1 MLSDLA
7 VGVEE
12 VLVEQSFTRHP
23 EPVDYVLPSMVAGT
37 VGALVSPGGAGK
49 SMLALEL
56 AINVAG
62 GADLLG
68 LGPQDLGKVVY
79 LTAEDPRPAVEHR
92 LFAIGSYLEKIEW
105 STVASGL
112 KIYTLFGARTDV
124 MEPEWFDKICQLA
137 GTGCRLLILDT
148 LRRFHR
154 EEENDSG
161 GMTKVIAQLE
171 ALATKTGCSL
181 LFLHH
186 ASKAAAIAG
195 VGDEQ
200 QASRGSSVLVDNI
213 RWQGYVAGMSRKEA
227 KEKEVDEEKRGRFA
241 RFGVSKANYGPLL
254 PERWYRR
261 HEGGVLLPAT
271 EEDWAE
277 VHCPPANGKQQKT

>member
-1 MLSDLA
+1 MMTIANDLTL
-7 VGVEE
+7 GVEE
-12 VLVEQSFTRHP
+12 VPIEPAFTRP
-23 EPVDYVLPSMVAGT
+23 PDPVDYVLPSMVAGT
-37 VGALVSPGGAGK
+37 VGALVAPGGAGK

-68 LGPQDLGKVVY
+68 LGPQPLGKTVY
-79 LTAEDPRPAVEHR
+79 LTAEDPRPAIEHR
-92 LFAIGSYLEKIEW
+92 LFAIAGYLEKIELAV
-105 STVASGL
+105 VAHGL

-161 GMTKVIAQLE
+161 GMTKVVAQLE
-171 ALATKTGCSL
+171 ALATRVGCSV

-227 KEKEVDEEKRGRFA
+227 KEKVIDEEKRGRFA
-241 RFGVSKANYGPLL
+241 RFGISKANYGPLL
-254 PERWYRR
+254 AERWFRR

-271 EEDWAE
+271 DEDWAE
-277 VHCPPANGKQQKT
+277 VRSSSTNGR